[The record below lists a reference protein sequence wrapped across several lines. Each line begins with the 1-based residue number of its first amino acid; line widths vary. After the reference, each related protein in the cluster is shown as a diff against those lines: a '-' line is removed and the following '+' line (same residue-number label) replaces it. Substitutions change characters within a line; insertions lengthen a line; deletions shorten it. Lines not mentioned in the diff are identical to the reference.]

1 MWSDDEY
8 RSDSS
13 ADDDAR
19 SAQCTQEADD
29 GEALSER
36 EDRGDWQKQQPA
48 KKQRVEWATSKGIL
62 SPSEYF
68 ATFGDTR
75 DDRAGRLLQEQGADV
90 RKLGSGR
97 WFVPSQSGMAG
108 GYEVCLSDV
117 PSCSCPDFE
126 KRHSP
131 CKHIKAAQALA

>member
-36 EDRGDWQKQQPA
+36 EDRGDWQKQLNQLCA
-48 KKQRVEWATSKGIL
+48 SC
-62 SPSEYF
+62 
-68 ATFGDTR
+68 
-75 DDRAGRLLQEQGADV
+75 GAV
-90 RKLGSGR
+90 
-97 WFVPSQSGMAG
+97 GM
-108 GYEVCLSDV
+108 
-117 PSCSCPDFE
+117 
-126 KRHSP
+126 
-131 CKHIKAAQALA
+131 